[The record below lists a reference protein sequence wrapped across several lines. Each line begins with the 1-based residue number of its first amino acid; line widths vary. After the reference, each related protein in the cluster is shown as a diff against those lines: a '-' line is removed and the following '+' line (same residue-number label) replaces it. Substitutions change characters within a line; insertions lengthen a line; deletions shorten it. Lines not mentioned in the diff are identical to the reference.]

1 MKEGLDIKTLIQVSY
16 QTLSSDAKKR
26 ETKALIEAGEELK
39 CDDLLIITWDE
50 ETEEKVNGKII
61 KFMPLWKWLMDVK

>member
-1 MKEGLDIKTLIQVSY
+1 VSY
-16 QTLSSDAKKR
+16 QTLSPDARKR

-50 ETEEKVNGKII
+50 ETEEKISGKII
-61 KFMPLWKWLMDVK
+61 KFIPLWKWLLSGR